1 MKNNNY
7 KKNFL
12 LIIVAFSLC
21 SFVLHK
27 HEHNISI
34 KTQRN
39 IRLDAKETQDSEFR
53 NNKVVSLSDSEIKK
67 LVTYLQDNWNSPEL
81 YIIDKFQDHDIIF
94 LSEDHGIKHNLLLV
108 QDIIPLLYKI
118 GVYNV
123 GMEFGASEDQERLD
137 SLVTAPEYNEDIA
150 REIMFNY
157 NVGWAIKE
165 YMDIYKA
172 AWSLNKSLPSDAK
185 KFRIVNLSYKFNWES
200 CDPKSFGIKTPET
213 VRRIFYKGGTEE
225 YRAGVVKNLII
236 NNHEKILVLTGGLHA
251 FTRYQQPEYDYYA
264 EGFYH
269 LLDRS
274 FGNLVYKMVPNKVFT
289 ILLHYPFESKTKAYS
304 LRPAMGMIDEVMKNF
319 QDKRVGFD
327 LVGTPLGELRDTSF
341 FSIGHP
347 DFKLSDMADG
357 YIYQKAFQDYEGCTF
372 DEKFFKDELW
382 PEILK
387 QYPDQ
392 DMNAKPNNIH
402 EYKEKIKKF
411 LDVKNRYNKIK

>member
-1 MKNNNY
+1 MKTIIY
-7 KKNFL
+7 KKPCL
-12 LIIVAFSLC
+12 LILVIFILSSFALPKRECKSSTRSLKNTELRN
-21 SFVLHK
+21 SIF
-27 HEHNISI
+27 NINSNAGSI
-34 KTQRN
+34 NPETQRL
-39 IRLDAKETQDSEFR
+39 LD
-53 NNKVVSLSDSEIKK
+53 
-67 LVTYLQDNWNSPEL
+67 YLQNNWKSPEK

-108 QDIIPLLYKI
+108 QDIIPFLYKV

-123 GMEFGASEDQERLD
+123 GMEFGASEDQDRLD
-137 SLVTAPEYNEDIA
+137 SLVTAPKYDENIA
-150 REIMFNY
+150 RKIMFSY
-157 NVGWAIKE
+157 NVGWALKE

-172 AWSLNKSLPSDAK
+172 AWNLNRSLSSDAK
-185 KFRIVNLSYKFNWES
+185 KFRIVNLSYKYNWES
-200 CDPKSFGIKTPET
+200 CDQKSFGIKTPET

-225 YRAGVVKNLII
+225 YRAGVVKDLII
-236 NNHEKILVLTGGLHA
+236 DKQEKILILTGGLHA

-274 FGNLVYKMVPNKVFT
+274 FGNLVYKLVPNKVFT

-304 LRPAMGMIDEVMKNF
+304 LRPAMGAIDEVMKNF

-372 DEKFFKDELW
+372 DEKFFTEENW
-382 PEILK
+382 PEVLK

-392 DMNAKPNNIH
+392 DMGLKPKSLL
-402 EYKEKIKKF
+402 EYRLRIQKF
-411 LDVKNRYNKIK
+411 LDVKTRYSKVK